1 MKTICSQLPRT
12 ILLLIL
18 AATII
23 FAQDKKE
30 PQISSA
36 EADAAKKVQAAK
48 DIPAKFK
55 AAEEFMKKYA
65 KGAARPKVAIYM
77 SGVIADVTDGKQR
90 LGYIENYNKI
100 FNDDSEHELIVAAHV
115 DALAITDK
123 VDEAFALSPK
133 AFEKSSDNVMLLTQL
148 TIKGTQQ
155 VQRQQMQN
163 ADATKNY
170 GKQAIYLMENNKK
183 PEWMKDEDWQKFK
196 TQYLGELYQSIGL
209 VAYANKDAVESKTYF
224 VKSTEANSANP
235 FSFVMLGELANMDY
249 QTLAQEYNVAS
260 GAAKDAALK
269 KAEAQLDQV
278 IDYYAHAVG
287 LMLGKPQYQAMH
299 DQVLP
304 SLQEYY
310 KYRKGSTNGL
320 QELINKYKQ

>member
-1 MKTICSQLPRT
+1 MKTICSQIPRT

-23 FAQDKKE
+23 LAQDKKE
-30 PQISSA
+30 PQVTSG

-55 AAEEFMKKYA
+55 AVEDYMKKYA
-65 KGAARPKVAIYM
+65 KGTTRPKVAEYM
-77 SGVIADVTDGKQR
+77 ANEVGNVTDGKQR
-90 LGYIENYNKI
+90 LGYIETYNKL

-133 AFEKSSDNVMLLTQL
+133 AFEKSNDNVMLLTQL
-148 TIKGTQQ
+148 TVKGTQQ
-155 VQRQQMQN
+155 VQRQQLQN

-183 PEWMKDEDWQKFK
+183 PGWMKDEDWQKFK
-196 TQYLGELYQSIGL
+196 SQYIGELYQSVGL
-209 VAYANKDAVESKTYF
+209 VAYANKDAAEAKTF
-224 VKSTEANSANP
+224 FTKSTEANPANP

-249 QTLAQEYNVAS
+249 QTLAQEYTIAS
-260 GAAKDAALK
+260 GAAKEATLK
-269 KAEAQLDQV
+269 KAQEQLDIV
-278 IDYYAHAVG
+278 IDQYAHAVG
-287 LMLGKPQYQAMH
+287 LMQGKPQYQAMQ

-310 KYRKGSTNGL
+310 KYRKGNTNGL
-320 QELINKYKQ
+320 QELINKYKK